1 MRSVTV
7 MIVWFAI
14 AGSTHGL
21 ADENHQKLIRDAES
35 IAAEYRS
42 TQGDSDS
49 KSLLKTKVRT
59 LVEQSFDARQ
69 TAQRE
74 QIREMREKLR
84 RAEETLENREA
95 IRDRIIDRK
104 VEDLLSEQV
113 ADWQANTPPEDE
125 FFDVIGIGDTVAVY
139 LPGILPM
146 GPAKGPP
153 IPPNVTVMNSGRLV
167 TGFPLAVGSD
177 GAITLP
183 MVDPIEVAGLTVRQA
198 EEKIAQTYIGED
210 ILRPGKARPMLTLIP
225 KGEASLQ
232 SNEPSPVLIE
242 NVLGSAS
249 ASPLPTGVA
258 SFEDTYGRLDRAREL
273 VAEIRSLQEK
283 GDAWRQT
290 LERMPVQSDQSRRN
304 ITKAIANLKPLQE
317 TKRFRLELERDYMA
331 DVIQQLATEL
341 RSKQELFEKA
351 KAKLGV
357 TEQLFTSGA
366 TTSAELSDVK
376 SQAVQA
382 EVENQSAE
390 LKYSQYRKIAKRWHE
405 IVGDVLDDN
414 AKSEQRVNEGGG
426 GGTGD
431 EGQDDQQQ

>member
-1 MRSVTV
+1 M
-7 MIVWFAI
+7 
-14 AGSTHGL
+14 
-21 ADENHQKLIRDAES
+21 
-35 IAAEYRS
+35 
-42 TQGDSDS
+42 
-49 KSLLKTKVRT
+49 
-59 LVEQSFDARQ
+59 
-69 TAQRE
+69 
-74 QIREMREKLR
+74 
-84 RAEETLENREA
+84 
-95 IRDRIIDRK
+95 
-104 VEDLLSEQV
+104 LSEQV